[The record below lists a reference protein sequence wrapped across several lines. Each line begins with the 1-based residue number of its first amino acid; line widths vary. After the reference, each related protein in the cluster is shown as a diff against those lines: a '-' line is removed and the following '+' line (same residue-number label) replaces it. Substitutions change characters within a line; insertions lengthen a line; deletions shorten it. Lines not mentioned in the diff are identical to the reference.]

1 MIIEKFKSLP
11 DNPTS
16 SIVVIFTILYSLY
29 LVNGVFDNFVWA
41 LLWIALRSF
50 FIIFIYL
57 KIIEQAGADN
67 NKKIEVY
74 LNGWGIVFIIYLFM
88 YFGTGDGTS
97 CVSGDMYGCDE
108 YAYDESSVREHSFSE
123 FFSNLIV
130 FILFV
135 TFAIFRSFSWHE
147 NIISKNDIMKSLK
160 NIYIVIIKYIIMSPY
175 WLSCILFFIGFFYLL
190 SILTFHPF
198 INIII
203 IMMYLFFMLIY
214 VLEYDNW
221 KWLDNYCDKVIKNI
235 EK

>member
-29 LVNGVFDNFVWA
+29 LANGVFDNFVWA
-41 LLWIALRSF
+41 SLWIALRSF
-50 FIIFIYL
+50 LIIIVYL
-57 KIIEQAGADN
+57 AIIEQAGADS

-74 LNGWGIVFIIYLFM
+74 LKGWGIVFIIYLFM
-88 YFGTGDGTS
+88 YFGTGDGSS
-97 CVSGDMYGCDE
+97 CVSRDMYGCDE

-123 FFSNLIV
+123 FFSNLIF

-147 NIISKNDIMKSLK
+147 NIISKKDIMKSLK
-160 NIYIVIIKYIIMSPY
+160 NIYIVIIKFIIMSPY
-175 WLSCILFFIGFFYLL
+175 WLSCILSIVGLFYLIT
-190 SILTFHPF
+190 SLTFNTF
-198 INIII
+198 INLAIVMVFWIFI
-203 IMMYLFFMLIY
+203 LMTVFDI
-214 VLEYDNW
+214 ERW
-221 KWLDNYCDKVIKNI
+221 KWLENYCDKVVKNI